1 MEQYKI
7 TRADVTNIYKSKIDY
22 LQDNYKVISN
32 YRTENVFRKDGR
44 VLTRY
49 LGSRKSGNMVRWY
62 NKEEEL
68 KSTSNYAKI
77 EALSGYF
84 GNIEDLYTIELEL
97 HRKYL
102 KEVLG
107 IENLE
112 DVEKLFDAF
121 KDIVGGLRLYENT
134 EENRKH
140 IANKNYDRIATLR
153 FSSYSPY
160 DRIRT
165 KRTRGSITYFV
176 EEFQRKY
183 KRLSLAL
190 EIDEAKKLRILNYFA
205 HVMYPS
211 EDISV
216 SIRFNAYEDIREYEA
231 KCNSS
236 ID

>member
-1 MEQYKI
+1 M
-7 TRADVTNIYKSKIDY
+7 
-22 LQDNYKVISN
+22 
-32 YRTENVFRKDGR
+32 
-44 VLTRY
+44 
-49 LGSRKSGNMVRWY
+49 
-62 NKEEEL
+62 
-68 KSTSNYAKI
+68 
-77 EALSGYF
+77 
-84 GNIEDLYTIELEL
+84 

-176 EEFQRKY
+176 E
-183 KRLSLAL
+183 A
-190 EIDEAKKLRILNYFA
+190 
-205 HVMYPS
+205 
-211 EDISV
+211 ISKEV
-216 SIRFNAYEDIREYEA
+216 
-231 KCNSS
+231 
-236 ID
+236 